1 MVESWEHL
9 GSQPAIDY
17 GILRLRRDRRRSP
30 RTARAH
36 EVIVLE
42 MPDWTNVVAVT
53 PAQEVVL
60 IRQFRHG
67 MGVVELEIPGGVV
80 DAADP
85 GPLAAARRELAEE
98 TGYGATTWVAVGSVA
113 PNPAIQNNRCHTFL
127 ALGAAPLTGQSLDT
141 GEDIVVEKVPLAD
154 IPALIGSGAID
165 HGLVVAAFH
174 FVDLYRQ
181 RCSGPLL
188 P

>member
-1 MVESWEHL
+1 MVDDWEYL
-9 GSQPAIDY
+9 DSQPAVDY

-30 RTARAH
+30 RTRQAH

-53 PAQEVVL
+53 PDQEVVL

-67 MGVVELEIPGGVV
+67 MGVVELEIPGGIV
-80 DAADP
+80 DPADS

-98 TGYGATTWVAVGSVA
+98 TGYGAAAWIAVGSVA

-141 GEDIVVEKVPLAD
+141 GEDIGVERVAVAD
-154 IPALIGSGAID
+154 IPALIRSGAID

-174 FVDLYRQ
+174 FVELYRQ
-181 RCSGPLL
+181 RCPGPLL